1 MGNWFGVT
9 LILHII
15 RLKTY
20 YVYICIYIYIKSKSE
35 YDPKMDLLLSL
46 GWETFQF
53 WSVFG
58 PSQPLRSIK
67 RNKWLPVSSRSKPPS
82 TFTPNDGRWS
92 RQAWVAQSL
101 STLTSTLDPS
111 QSLTVGLE
119 SSARI
124 ATKQSSTDCKWDWH
138 ETPRDI
144 NPQSW
149 SAGFLMG
156 IKEKRQLESIYTP

>member
-1 MGNWFGVT
+1 M
-9 LILHII
+9 HI
-15 RLKTY
+15 
-20 YVYICIYIYIKSKSE
+20 YVYIYILSKSE